1 MPILRAARRGLP
13 PREHGP
19 MTRSHSLRSLAS
31 AAIGL
36 SSALLT
42 AGAAAQVSPLPD
54 SYVVGAWTFRPT
66 VEVRIRG
73 EYRRHP
79 VDVGGDVYSPT
90 AVLYEDT
97 GSTLPKVTSTQPAVR
112 DQYFVAERA
121 RLGLAVDRG
130 PVTAA
135 VTLQDA
141 RIWGDQ
147 TLGLV
152 APSEPSL
159 PSFAPYETY
168 LDVHTQAGRRV
179 FLRVG
184 RQKVS
189 WGDGRL
195 LGANDWSS
203 TGRSLDAARFGFQ
216 VGDFDVE
223 LLASML
229 AAPGRY
235 GTGDTVATI
244 AGGTAT
250 PPMVSLTEGSGAQL
264 YGVDAVW
271 HALPLLNLE
280 VTGLARIVRDPTPT
294 TLTPSNT
301 FVVDG
306 RISGDR
312 RGVRYALE
320 GAYELGQVAAVGDL
334 RDLRA
339 FALAARLGWETALP
353 AHLTFGAEAAYASGD
368 QGDAKGTIRRFDP
381 ILPDEHTQLSPM
393 SLFAWS
399 NLLLVGGTVGLHP
412 LDELGLLAGYRYA
425 ALAQPEGRWTTAAL
439 APVGAAATNGARSL
453 GHEIDAA
460 VKITPWRAFEI
471 ETGYGLF
478 LAGSGAEA
486 ILAKVERPA
495 TVQHWAY
502 LQTTVRIP

>member
-1 MPILRAARRGLP
+1 MSPGSGGAYPARRPQGAATARARTDDP
-13 PREHGP
+13 NRD
-19 MTRSHSLRSLAS
+19 SLRSLRPLATGV
-31 AAIGL
+31 AGAVGL
-36 SSALLT
+36 SSALLA
-42 AGAAAQVSPLPD
+42 AGAAAQSRPLPD
-54 SYVVGAWTFRPT
+54 NDVVGSWTFRPT
-66 VEVRIRG
+66 VEVRVRG

-97 GSTLPKVTSTQPAVR
+97 GSTLPRVTSTQPAVR

-141 RIWGDQ
+141 RVWGDQ
-147 TLGLV
+147 TLGSV

-159 PSFAPYETY
+159 PSFAPYEAY
-168 LDVHTQAGRRV
+168 LDVHTQGGRRV

-235 GTGDTVATI
+235 GTAATVATT
-244 AGGTAT
+244 AGGTGT
-250 PPMVSLTEGSGAQL
+250 PPMVTLTEGSGAQL

-271 HALPLLNLE
+271 HALPCSTSRSPAWPASSAN
-280 VTGLARIVRDPTPT
+280 PTPT
-294 TLTPSNT
+294 TLTPSDT
-301 FVVDG
+301 YVVDG

-312 RGVRYALE
+312 RGFRYAVE
-320 GAYELGQVAAVGDL
+320 AAYELGRVAPSATSATSAPSPSPPASASRPRSRAPHLRRRGRL
-334 RDLRA
+334 RDR
-339 FALAARLGWETALP
+339 R
-353 AHLTFGAEAAYASGD
+353 
-368 QGDAKGTIRRFDP
+368 QGRRQGHRRRFDP
-381 ILPDEHTQLSPM
+381 ILPDEHTPLSPM

-399 NLLLVGGTVGLHP
+399 NILPAGGTVGLHP

-425 ALAQPEGRWTTAAL
+425 ALAQPEGRWTTAA
-439 APVGAAATNGARSL
+439 PRARRRRDHQRRPL
-453 GHEIDAA
+453 PRPRDRRRRENHAVARLRGIDA
-460 VKITPWRAFEI
+460 IHIWN
-471 ETGYGLF
+471 
-478 LAGSGAEA
+478 SS
-486 ILAKVERPA
+486 
-495 TVQHWAY
+495 
-502 LQTTVRIP
+502 